1 MIYLQI
7 FLRYL
12 EKKKIRAII
21 NQKYTDHYNAIV
33 INTQNN
39 SFLIEI
45 VKKNYYYHNNEII
58 EINNWREWIKNN
70 ITA

>member
-39 SFLIEI
+39 SFLIDI